1 MPLPLQRTF
10 IQSTGRFL
18 PGDPVDN
25 DGMDAYIAPLS
36 KLSARIKRRILAE
49 NGITARHYAIAADG
63 RTVHSCAGMATR
75 AIRACLEDGGRA
87 LEDIGLL
94 ACGTAGG
101 DALMPGF
108 ASMVLG
114 ELSGPPM
121 QTFSSHGICAS
132 GVGAWEAAAASVEL
146 GAHAHALVAAAEM
159 PSRLF
164 KRSRY
169 AARGY
174 DADFDAHFLR
184 WMLSDGA
191 GALLLTSQ
199 PAAREGLRLRL
210 RFIHQKSFSGDYPV
224 CMQLGLTPGRARSH
238 LDYPSWHEAEADGA
252 LFLRQDIRL
261 LPHLFDVGIH
271 EYAGLARGG
280 WVDPA
285 RIDHFLC
292 HYSSEKF
299 APVVDELMHKA
310 GLAIP
315 RERWFSNL
323 ATRGNTGSA
332 SIFVMLDEFLRT
344 HALQAGQRILCFIP
358 ESGRFT
364 VSFALIE
371 VEAADADAP
380 AAEVRATVMPAHAT
394 ALPAREDDGDTI
406 APPHDPDDA
415 PEALKHLLGE
425 LAAIW
430 HDYRSRAWRTPL
442 VRRLRERG
450 FTRADYLAWMR
461 DWVPQVREGSKW
473 MREGAASVRAP
484 YEALST
490 LIETHAS
497 DEQDDYE
504 ILFND
509 YRKAGGDVADIDTL
523 RRNPGGE
530 ALNSY
535 LHALA
540 ATENPLG
547 LLGAIY
553 VIEGTGQRIIPALLP
568 LIKASLLHGRDPVPA
583 DAFRFLEY
591 HGANDEHHLLRWL
604 RAIEIVLQHD
614 ADGGGAR
621 AIIDTAR
628 RTAQL
633 YLMQFDHVRLAPQTT
648 GDNA

>member
-1 MPLPLQRTF
+1 MPLRFERTW
-10 IQSTGRFL
+10 IQGTGRFL
-18 PGDPVDN
+18 PGPPVDN

-36 KLSARIKRRILAE
+36 KISGRIKRRILAE
-49 NGITARHYAIAADG
+49 NGILSRHYAVDAQG
-63 RTVHSCAGMATR
+63 RTEHSCAAMAAT
-75 AIRACLEDGGRA
+75 AIEACLDDAGCRIG
-87 LEDIGLL
+87 DIGLL
-94 ACGTAGG
+94 ACGTSGG

-114 ELSGPPM
+114 HMAGPPM

-146 GAHAHALVAAAEM
+146 GAHPHALVAAAEM

-191 GALLLTSQ
+191 GALLLTSRPQ
-199 PAAREGLRLRL
+199 ARDGLRLRL
-210 RFIHQKSFSGDYPV
+210 RFMHQRSFSGDYPV
-224 CMQLGLTPGRARSH
+224 CMQLGLTPDRARSH
-238 LDYPSWHEAEADGA
+238 LDYGSWQEAEADGA

-261 LPHLFDVGIH
+261 LPHLFDIGIH
-271 EYAGLARGG
+271 EYALLAKQG
-280 WVDPA
+280 WIDPG

-292 HYSSEKF
+292 HYSSERF
-299 APVVDELMHKA
+299 APVVDELMQKA

-315 RERWFSNL
+315 RERWYSNL
-323 ATRGNTGSA
+323 VTRGNTGAA
-332 SIFVMLDEFLRT
+332 SIFIMLDEFLRT
-344 HALQAGQRILCFIP
+344 HDVEAGEKILCFIP

-364 VSFALIE
+364 VAFALIE
-371 VEAADADAP
+371 VEAASGSRHGGDPDTP
-380 AAEVRATVMPAHAT
+380 DQHRGHGRSHGIMPAT
-394 ALPAREDDGDTI
+394 EVEDAI
-406 APPHDPDDA
+406 APPHDPADA
-415 PEALKHLLGE
+415 PEALRHLLSE

-430 HDYRSRAWRTPL
+430 HDYRSRAWRTP
-442 VRRLRERG
+442 VIRKLRERR
-450 FTRADYLAWMR
+450 FARADYVQWMR
-461 DWVPQVREGSKW
+461 HWVPQVREGSKW

-484 YEALST
+484 YEGLAA
-490 LIETHAS
+490 LIETHAG
-497 DEQDDYE
+497 DEQDDYM
-504 ILFND
+504 ILYED
-509 YRKAGGDVADIDTL
+509 YRKAGGDVADIDLL

-530 ALNSY
+530 ALNGY

-540 ATENPLG
+540 ATPNPLG

-568 LIKASLLHGRDPVPA
+568 LMKASLMHGDDPLPP

-604 RAIEIVLQHD
+604 RAVEIVLEHD
-614 ADGGGAR
+614 GDGAGAR

-628 RTAQL
+628 RTAEL
-633 YLMQFDHVRLAPQTT
+633 YLMQFQHVMPE
-648 GDNA
+648 

>member
-1 MPLPLQRTF
+1 MPTRFERTW
-10 IQSTGRFL
+10 IQGTGRFL
-18 PGDPVDN
+18 PGPAVDN
-25 DGMDAYIAPLS
+25 AGMDTYIAPLS
-36 KLSARIKRRILAE
+36 KLSSRIKRRILAE
-49 NGITARHYAIAADG
+49 NGIVSRHYAIDSQG
-63 RTVHSCAGMATR
+63 VTQFSCAAMATQ
-75 AIRACLEDGGRA
+75 AIADCLSDAGRG
-87 LEDIGLL
+87 IGEIGML

-108 ASMVLG
+108 ASMVQG
-114 ELSGPPM
+114 EMAAPPM

-146 GAHAHALVAAAEM
+146 GAHANALVAAAEM

-191 GALLLTSQ
+191 GALLLTSN
-199 PAAREGLRLRL
+199 PGGARDLRLRL
-210 RFIHQKSFSGDYPV
+210 RWMHQRSFSGDYPV
-224 CMQLGLTPGRARSH
+224 CMQLGLSQDRARSH
-238 LDYPSWHEAEADGA
+238 LDYASWQEAEADAA

-261 LPHLFDVGIH
+261 LPHLFDVGVH
-271 EYAGLARGG
+271 EYAGLARDG

-285 RIDHFLC
+285 SVDHFLC

-315 RERWFSNL
+315 RERWYSNL
-323 ATRGNTGSA
+323 TTRGNTGAA
-332 SIFVMLDEFLRT
+332 SIFIMLDEFLRT
-344 HALQAGQRILCFIP
+344 RQVRPGERILCFVP

-364 VSFALIE
+364 VAFAMIE
-371 VEAADADAP
+371 VEAVAP
-380 AAEVRATVMPAHAT
+380 DIPAPISQTRQAGDSAST
-394 ALPAREDDGDTI
+394 RDDEAI
-406 APPHDPDDA
+406 APPHDPADA
-415 PEALKHLLGE
+415 PEALRHLLGE
-425 LAAIW
+425 LASIW
-430 HDYRSRAWRTPL
+430 HDYRSRAWRTP
-442 VRRLRERG
+442 VIRKLRDCR

-461 DWVPQVREGSKW
+461 SWIPQVREGSKW

-484 YEALST
+484 YDALQA
-490 LIETHAS
+490 LIETHAG
-497 DEQDDYE
+497 DEQDDYM
-504 ILFND
+504 ILFDD
-509 YRKAGGDVADIDTL
+509 YRKAGGEIADIDAL

-530 ALNSY
+530 ALNAY

-540 ATENPLG
+540 AIPNPLG

-553 VIEGTGQRIIPALLP
+553 IIEGTGQRIIPALLP
-568 LIKASLLHGRDPVPA
+568 LMKASLLGGADPVAA

-604 RAIEIVLQHD
+604 RAVEIVLQHD
-614 ADGGGAR
+614 ADGSGAR

-633 YLMQFDHVRLAPQTT
+633 YLMQFEHVRIEV
-648 GDNA
+648 GSRNAAQP